1 MNGSRAEGNHLHMDV
16 KSPLLI
22 GCVSLV
28 AVLAAAGCGGSGKSS
43 SGTGSVAGTQSTLTT
58 ASPAAE
64 KAQVKQVWTQFF
76 ASSTPPKTKASLLQ
90 NGSMFLPAIQAQS
103 KSPLAGKSIATV
115 SRVTLKGPAK
125 ATVIYSIDLAGKPA
139 LTHQTGVAIRVGGA
153 WKVGDASFCS
163 LLKLGGAP
171 PSACK

>member
-1 MNGSRAEGNHLHMDV
+1 MNV

-22 GCVSLV
+22 GCVSVV
-28 AVLAAAGCGGSGKSS
+28 AVLAAAGCGGGSGKNS

-58 ASPAAE
+58 SSPAAE
-64 KAQVKQVWTQFF
+64 KAQVKQVWTRFF
-76 ASSTPPKTKASLLQ
+76 ASSTSPGTKASLLQ
-90 NGSMFLPAIQAQS
+90 NGSMFLPAIQAQA
-103 KSPLAGKSIATV
+103 KSPLAGKSSATV

-125 ATVIYSIDLAGKPA
+125 ATVIYTIDLAGKPA
-139 LTHQTGVAIRVGGA
+139 LTHQTGVAIKVGGA
-153 WKVGDASFCS
+153 WKVGDASFCG